1 MKLFFIFFCC
11 VSLSATAQINDIP
24 VKLLHYALDSF
35 ALGKVKLKSGATSN
49 QRLNYNLL
57 TKEMIFDNNG
67 TYLAVAHPEEVD
79 TVVIGNRV
87 FVPVDKGFYEVL
99 WEGSYPLLVEH
110 TCKIKEQGSQTG
122 YGGNS
127 NTTAATPLK
136 SLLNDNGAYKLRLPD
151 NFQLITGKSYYLYKN
166 GKYNKTNGAQQF
178 VKLFPEKEAEIKQ
191 WIESHH
197 TNFSKQPDVIALVQN
212 LQP

>member
-1 MKLFFIFFCC
+1 MRLLFVFLCC
-11 VSLSATAQINDIP
+11 ISLSVTAQINDTP

-35 ALGKVKLKSGATSN
+35 AMGQVHLKSGVVSN

-57 TKEMIFDNNG
+57 TKEMIFDYKG
-67 TYLAVAHPEEVD
+67 TYLALAHPEEVD
-79 TVVIGNRV
+79 TVIIANRV

-99 WEGSYPLLVEH
+99 IGGAYPLLVEY
-110 TCKIKEQGSQTG
+110 TCKVKGQGSQTG

-136 SLLNDNGAYKLRLPD
+136 SLLNGNGAYKLRLPD
-151 NFQLITGKSYYLYKN
+151 EFELITGKGYYLYKN
-166 GKYNKTNGAQQF
+166 GKYNKINGAQQF
-178 VKLFPEKEAEIKQ
+178 VKLFPEKKEEIKQ
-191 WIESHH
+191 WIESRH
-197 TNFSKQPDVIALVQN
+197 TSFSKQQDIIALVQN